1 MAHLH
6 QSLCVTSK
14 IQNRKR
20 ERRKGG
26 KKGRCLQRSSIQPN
40 LQKQNFPEMPFCN
53 PKRSHLHQRIQ
64 LGITNL
70 CGLLGFVWLS
80 QSEFFRERKQEKEPL
95 SFSLLSLSSFS
106 LPPPHPLF
114 LYLPLHI
121 CLPFLLSLSLLS
133 LFSIWGV
140 YSSLCLGSPNEE
152 DEEGLC
158 GFFSFCI

>member
-14 IQNRKR
+14 NKIERERK
-20 ERRKGG
+20 RRKGG

-80 QSEFFRERKQEKEPL
+80 QSEFFRERKQEKEPTPL
-95 SFSLLSLSSFS
+95 SLFFPSAITPPFISLPSIAYLSSFFIKTLS
-106 LPPPHPLF
+106 AFSFPYLRCLF
-114 LYLPLHI
+114 
-121 CLPFLLSLSLLS
+121 FSLSWE
-133 LFSIWGV
+133 IQ
-140 YSSLCLGSPNEE
+140 
-152 DEEGLC
+152 
-158 GFFSFCI
+158 